1 MLYPQNLMKSFQFES
16 ISLLSHRD
24 KKARKVSFHPH
35 RNLIRGE
42 NHTGKSSL
50 VKHLFITLG
59 AKPLGT
65 LEQWDP
71 RTVSAVRF
79 KVDGESF
86 TAIHHNGSRSL
97 YDSFGKLLKA
107 TDSHATWAEAF
118 ATLVGF
124 KLILTSKKTGQGVLA
139 DPSCFFLP
147 FYIDQDG
154 SWRDKWDTFP
164 ATMQYAAPVRS
175 ILEYFSGIKPAKYYD
190 LKSEHG
196 AVSKE
201 ADALASEMK
210 LLERA
215 RSRLSQTLPV
225 GTVNLSE
232 DGFEEE
238 IRRLT
243 TEANELNHFQET
255 LRAKH
260 VRESEVVASI
270 NHQIQVALASL
281 QEYAGDQKYLSSVA
295 NAREIVC
302 PTCGAE
308 HEQSFLHYLGYAEDA
323 RILEELTRTLQRDLI
338 EAKHHLES
346 TAKERQ
352 LLRGNYARINEI
364 LERKRGELRFR
375 EVVESHGSQAAHRAF
390 DAERAQISGE
400 LAGWNSKLSEIDARL
415 DALSDKKRTKRIVT
429 AFREA
434 YSLARKALNV
444 PDPAGNQNIVSRPN
458 RSGSGGPRL
467 LLAYYAALWKVCH
480 DEHVGMSIPVV
491 IDSPNQQDQDDLN
504 LHVVL
509 GFIAENL
516 PAPMQLI
523 VCVTKHSD
531 AHLDKTIIFDKKY
544 SMLLPE
550 FYEEVEA
557 DIGPLYRKMNSA
569 LLNTPLGETN
579 ESDPTSDADE

>member
-1 MLYPQNLMKSFQFES
+1 MRSFQFES

-35 RNLIRGE
+35 RNLIQGE

-50 VKHLFITLG
+50 VKHLFVTLG

-71 RTVSAVRF
+71 QTVTAVRF
-79 KVDGESF
+79 KVDEKSF
-86 TAIHHNGSRSL
+86 TAIHHTGSRAL
-97 YDSFGKLLKA
+97 YDSSGKLLVA
-107 TDSHATWAEAF
+107 TDSHPTWAQAF
-118 ATLVGF
+118 SELVGF
-124 KLILTSKKTGQGVLA
+124 KLVLTSKKTGRGASA

-154 SWRDKWDTFP
+154 SWREKWDTFP
-164 ATMQYAAPVRS
+164 ATMQYVAPVRS
-175 ILEYFSGIKPAKYYD
+175 ILEYFSGIKPAEYYE
-190 LKSEHG
+190 LKSEHS

-201 ADALASEMK
+201 ADARTSEMK

-225 GTVNLSE
+225 GTVKLSE
-232 DGFEEE
+232 EGFEEE
-238 IRRLT
+238 VKRLT
-243 TEANELNHFQET
+243 TEANELNGLQET
-255 LRAKH
+255 LRAKY
-260 VRESEVVASI
+260 VREGEVVASI
-270 NHQIQVALASL
+270 THQIEVAFASL
-281 QEYAGDQKYLSSVA
+281 REYAGDQKYLASIASA
-295 NAREIVC
+295 QEIIC

-323 RILEELTRTLQRDLI
+323 RILEELARTLQKDLV
-338 EAKHHLES
+338 EAKRHLEATGMELQS
-346 TAKERQ
+346 
-352 LLRGNYARINEI
+352 LRSNYARINDI

-390 DAERAQISGE
+390 DAEREQISAE
-400 LAGWNSKLSEIDARL
+400 LGDWNAKLAEIAVRL
-415 DALSDKKRTKRIVT
+415 DALADKKRTKRILT

-444 PDPAGNQNIVSRPN
+444 PDPAGNPNIVSRPN

-480 DEHVGMSIPVV
+480 DEQLGMSIPVV

-509 GFIAENL
+509 GFIAESL
-516 PAPMQLI
+516 PASMQLI
-523 VCVTKHSD
+523 VCVTKDSD
-531 AHLDKTIIFDKKY
+531 ARLDKKIVFDKKY

-550 FYEEVEA
+550 FYEEVES
-557 DIGPLYRKMNSA
+557 DVGPLYRQMNSA
-569 LLNTPLGETN
+569 LLNTPLDEDN
-579 ESDPTSDADE
+579 ADSASDTAE

>member
-1 MLYPQNLMKSFQFES
+1 MKTFQFES

-35 RNLIRGE
+35 RNLIQGE

-50 VKHLFITLG
+50 VKHLFVTLG

-71 RTVSAVRF
+71 QTVSAVRF
-79 KVDGESF
+79 KVDGKSF
-86 TAIHHNGSRSL
+86 TAIHRSGSRSL
-97 YDSFGKLLKA
+97 YDSSGKLLTA
-107 TDSHATWAEAF
+107 TDSHAAWAEAF

-124 KLILTSKKTGQGVLA
+124 KLMLTSKKTGHGALA
-139 DPSCFFLP
+139 DPACFFLP

-190 LKSEHG
+190 LKSEHSE
-196 AVSKE
+196 VSKE
-201 ADALASEMK
+201 ADALINEMK
-210 LLERA
+210 FLERA

-225 GTVNLSE
+225 GTVQLSE
-232 DGFEEE
+232 EGFEEE

-243 TEANELNHFQET
+243 TEANDLNRLQEG

-260 VRESEVVASI
+260 VREGEVIASI
-270 NHQIQVALASL
+270 NLQIQVAFASL
-281 QEYAGDQKYLSSVA
+281 REYAGDQKYLASTA
-295 NAREIVC
+295 NAHEIVC

-323 RILEELTRTLQRDLI
+323 RILEELTRTLQKHLVD
-338 EAKHHLES
+338 AKHQLES
-346 TAKERQ
+346 TSKELQ
-352 LLRGNYARINEI
+352 SLRGNYARINEI
-364 LERKRGELRFR
+364 LEHKRGELRFR

-400 LAGWNSKLSEIDARL
+400 LADWNVKLSEIDARL
-415 DALSDKKRTKRIVT
+415 GALADKKRTKRIVT

-434 YSLARKALNV
+434 YALARKALNV
-444 PDPAGNQNIVSRPN
+444 PDPAGTPNIVSRPN
-458 RSGSGGPRL
+458 RSGSGGPLL

-480 DEHVGMSIPVV
+480 DEQVGISIPVV

-516 PAPMQLI
+516 PASMQLI

-531 AHLDKTIIFDKKY
+531 TQLDKTIIFDKKY
-544 SMLLPE
+544 SMLLSE
-550 FYEEVEA
+550 FYEEVET
-557 DIGPLYRKMNSA
+557 DIGPLYRQMNSA
-569 LLNTPLGETN
+569 LLNTPLDEANGRDSAAN
-579 ESDPTSDADE
+579 ADE

>member
-1 MLYPQNLMKSFQFES
+1 MRTFQFES

-35 RNLIRGE
+35 RNLIQGE

-50 VKHLFITLG
+50 VKHLFVALG

-71 RTVSAVRF
+71 QTVSAVRF
-79 KVDGESF
+79 KVDSESY
-86 TAIHHNGSRSL
+86 IVVHHNGTRSL
-97 YDSFGKLLKA
+97 YDSSGKLIKA
-107 TDSHATWAEAF
+107 TDSHAVWAEAF
-118 ATLVGF
+118 AALVGF
-124 KLILTSKKTGQGVLA
+124 KLMLISKKTGGGSLA
-139 DPSCFFLP
+139 DPACFFLP

-154 SWRDKWDTFP
+154 SWREKWDTFP

-175 ILEYFSGIKPAKYYD
+175 ILEYFSGIKPAEYYE
-190 LKSEHG
+190 LKSEYG

-201 ADALASEMK
+201 ADARTSEIK

-215 RSRLSQTLPV
+215 RGRLNQTLPV
-225 GTVNLSE
+225 GAVKLSE
-232 DGFEEE
+232 IGFEEE
-238 IRRLT
+238 IRQLT
-243 TEANELNHFQET
+243 AEANELNGLQET
-255 LRAKH
+255 LRAKC
-260 VRESEVVASI
+260 VREGELVASI
-270 NHQIQVALASL
+270 DKQIQVAFSSL
-281 QEYAGDQKYLSSVA
+281 REYAGDQKYLA
-295 NAREIVC
+295 NTADPHEIVC

-323 RILEELTRTLQRDLI
+323 RILEELTRTLQKDLV
-338 EAKHHLES
+338 AARRKLES
-346 TAKERQ
+346 TNGELQ
-352 LLRGNYARINEI
+352 SLRGNYARINEI
-364 LERKRGELRFR
+364 LERKRGELRFQ
-375 EVVESHGSQAAHRAF
+375 EVVESHGAHAAHRAF
-390 DAERAQISGE
+390 DAEREQISGE
-400 LAGWNSKLSEIDARL
+400 LADWNTKLAEIAARL
-415 DALSDKKRTKRIVT
+415 SALADKERTKRIVS

-444 PDPAGNQNIVSRPN
+444 PDPAGNPSLINRPN

-480 DEHVGMSIPVV
+480 GEQLGMSIPVV

-509 GFIAENL
+509 GFIADSL
-516 PAPMQLI
+516 PASMQLI

-531 AHLDKTIIFDKKY
+531 TQLDKTIIFDKKY

-550 FYEEVEA
+550 YYDEVES
-557 DIGPLYRKMNSA
+557 DVGPLYRQMNMA
-569 LLNTPLGETN
+569 LLSIPI
-579 ESDPTSDADE
+579 DERTGSEIALDVDE